1 MIATKLKLPKSIND
15 ITLKDYQKYMKIYE
29 ANKDNDTT
37 GFLDMKLIEI
47 ICGVDLIT
55 INKMPV
61 DEFDYITSYL
71 SEIFTNETPLIRRFK
86 ITGTDDVT
94 IDFGF
99 IPNLSKISLGEY
111 IDLDNYLGDIQN
123 LHKAMAVLYRP
134 VPKQWSKKDFYNIT
148 EYEGTEKHSY
158 IMQEMPLGIALGA
171 MVFFYRLGMKL
182 SIHTMNYSMKTL
194 EGMEL
199 SEEQNQLLQKSM
211 AGIKA
216 CMPSL
221 EEMLYSLTKLPTYKS
236 TKP

>member
-1 MIATKLKLPKSIND
+1 MIATKLKLPRTIND

-29 ANKDNDTT
+29 ANKENDDT

-47 ICGVDLIT
+47 ICNIDLIT
-55 INKMPV
+55 INKMSV
-61 DEFDYITSYL
+61 DEFDYITSYV
-71 SEIFTNETPLIRRFK
+71 SEIFTTETPLIRRFK

-211 AGIKA
+211 DGIKA

-221 EEMLYSLTKLPTYKS
+221 EEMLYNLTKLPTYKS

>member
-1 MIATKLKLPKSIND
+1 MIATKLKLPRTIND

-29 ANKDNDTT
+29 ANKENDDT

-47 ICGVDLIT
+47 ICNIDLIT
-55 INKMPV
+55 INKMSV

-194 EGMEL
+194 EEMEL

-211 AGIKA
+211 DGIKA

-221 EEMLYSLTKLPTYKS
+221 EEMLYNLTKLPTYKS

>member
-29 ANKDNDTT
+29 ANKENDDT

-47 ICGVDLIT
+47 ICNIDLIT
-55 INKMPV
+55 INKMSV

>member
-47 ICGVDLIT
+47 VCGVDLIT
-55 INKMPV
+55 VNKMPV
-61 DEFDYITSYL
+61 DEFEAVGNYI
-71 SEIFTNETPLIRRFK
+71 SELFKEETPLLRRFK

-94 IDFGF
+94 IEFGF

-111 IDLDNYLGDIQN
+111 IDLDNYLGNVEDW
-123 LHKAMAVLYRP
+123 HKAMAVLFRP
-134 VPKQWSKKDFYNIT
+134 VPKQWSKKEFYNIT

-182 SIHTMNYSMKTL
+182 SIHTMNFSMKAL
-194 EGMEL
+194 EEMEL
-199 SEEQNQLLQKSM
+199 SEEQNQLLQESM
-211 AGIKA
+211 DGIKA
-216 CMPSL
+216 SMPSL
-221 EEMLYSLTKLPTYKS
+221 EEMLLDLTRLPIYKS